1 MPHITGSSVL
11 GLEIEANQWQQDRL
25 NRLRADPGENAR
37 RAEYFGERTIEKRF
51 SLDNAQSFEP
61 NPTQIGLDAPTRTP
75 VRPSLLLSHPA
86 SSMVLLAPES
96 SPPDSFEWN
105 TLSLS
110 ISYAQTPL
118 PWKGKQKEDRGRG
131 LTDSIT
137 NVCDK
142 PAVVTTV
149 ASYGTRNILFKIMIR
164 NAAPGSRAIPTLMDH
179 LERIG
184 TLDPGSDVRCPF
196 SSVSLDPPVLFL
208 PGHAIRVPASDD
220 FILAA
225 PIGWEVPLSESSASP
240 LQKESDSPL
249 VNLLVESGDDI
260 HYRGV
265 CALKILLNAQKYI
278 LDESILQGVKSSSSS
293 QKLQGQ
299 AQERVIV
306 QFYGLQFSR
315 ILIPREVLVPSHHDS
330 PTVLLAHSQAMRFV
344 TYNLR
349 YDSRPDTISV
359 AQSLTHL
366 PDPLDSPRYLAKA
379 GEQPWS
385 TRRLRVAEHLLGEGI
400 VLAGF
405 QEALV
410 RQVRDLHELLG
421 EADWDWVGVGR
432 DDGREAGEYSAVFYK
447 KSELEYLG
455 HDSFWT
461 SLTPF
466 TPSRYPGAG
475 SIRVCTV
482 LQLRRRHGGQKFT
495 VLNTHMDERSEEQR
509 RLAASMIL
517 ARARFEAHTSGFPVI
532 VMGDFNRF
540 ASPGALYL
548 RRLTFCRSPP
558 TGSDSGAYEISTGMR
573 LPVDVPTDFAER
585 YSVPDDAAPFVLR
598 DLRGCTPRRHVSANH
613 ATFTGFSAPNDA
625 RAWSRIDFIFGGSN
639 GGWESVRY
647 KVDSALTDDGV
658 LASDHRPVFADLVL

>member
-25 NRLRADPGENAR
+25 NRFRADPGENAR
-37 RAEYFGERTIEKRF
+37 RAELRKAQRAADALLAASTSASEPSRNDSPSIMPSPSSPIQLK
-51 SLDNAQSFEP
+51 LD
-61 NPTQIGLDAPTRTP
+61 LTP
-75 VRPSLLLSHPA
+75 QRVPHPA
-86 SSMVLLAPES
+86 ILSAGFLRMEHPLA
-96 SPPDSFEWN
+96 
-105 TLSLS
+105 L
-110 ISYAQTPL
+110 
-118 PWKGKQKEDRGRG
+118 R
-131 LTDSIT
+131 
-137 NVCDK
+137 
-142 PAVVTTV
+142 
-149 ASYGTRNILFKIMIR
+149 
-164 NAAPGSRAIPTLMDH
+164 LMKT
-179 LERIG
+179 EEI
-184 TLDPGSDVRCPF
+184 F
-196 SSVSLDPPVLFL
+196 SPVLFL

-225 PIGWEVPLSESSASP
+225 PIGWEVPLSESSSSP
-240 LQKESDSPL
+240 LQKGSDSPL
-249 VNLLVESGDDI
+249 VNLLVESGDGV

-265 CALKILLNAQKYI
+265 CAVKSLLNAQKYI

-293 QKLQGQ
+293 QKLQGE

-306 QFYGLQFSR
+306 QFYGLQSR
-315 ILIPREVLVPSHHDS
+315 TLTWTTYHDRRRQHKGEHSEHNMQILPHTDS
-330 PTVLLAHSQAMRFV
+330 TRAHSQAMRFV

-482 LQLRRRHGGQKFT
+482 LQLQRRHGGQKFT